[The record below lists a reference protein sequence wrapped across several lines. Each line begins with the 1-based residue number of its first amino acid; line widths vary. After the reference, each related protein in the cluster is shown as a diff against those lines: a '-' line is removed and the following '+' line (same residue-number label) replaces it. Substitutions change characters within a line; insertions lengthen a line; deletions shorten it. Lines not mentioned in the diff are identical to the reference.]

1 MDKASRARTRFIN
14 RELSWLEFNQ
24 RVLDQALDA
33 TNPLL
38 ERLKFFCISHSN
50 LDEYFEVRVAGIKQ
64 QIEAEVAERSIDGMT
79 PRETFRAIRE
89 RVSKMVDDQ
98 YRCWRKKLL
107 PELARNGIRFL
118 ELQDLSPDQLKWVE
132 EYYFAEIRPVL
143 TPLAIDP
150 AHPFPQ
156 LLNKSLNIIVRLEV
170 AFSGQP
176 LRHLAVVQ
184 VPRVLP
190 RLVQLPASKTGRE
203 DLFLGDLG

>member
-1 MDKASRARTRFIN
+1 
-14 RELSWLEFNQ
+14 
-24 RVLDQALDA
+24 
-33 TNPLL
+33 
-38 ERLKFFCISHSN
+38 
-50 LDEYFEVRVAGIKQ
+50 
-64 QIEAEVAERSIDGMT
+64 MT
-79 PRETFRAIRE
+79 PRETLRAIRG
-89 RVSKMVDDQ
+89 RVSKMVDEQ

-107 PELARNGIRFL
+107 PDLARNGIRFL
-118 ELQDLSPDQLKWVE
+118 EFQDLAPEQLQWVE

-184 VPRVLP
+184 VPRV
-190 RLVQLPASKTGRE
+190 
-203 DLFLGDLG
+203 